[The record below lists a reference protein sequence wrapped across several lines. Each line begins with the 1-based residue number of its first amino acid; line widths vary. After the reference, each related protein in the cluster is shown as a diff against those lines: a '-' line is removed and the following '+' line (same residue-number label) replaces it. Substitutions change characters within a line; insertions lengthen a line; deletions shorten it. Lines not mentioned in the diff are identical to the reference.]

1 MDLINS
7 SSCRICDGRL
17 DITRAT
23 ILSSIQRYRL
33 MTEGSNVRPEE
44 FREHSEDQRVFY
56 EIDREIQIQILIVS
70 VSAYVRVINRRQ

>member
-1 MDLINS
+1 MNS
-7 SSCRICDGRL
+7 STCRICDGRL

-44 FREHSEDQRVFY
+44 FREHSEDHRVFHD
-56 EIDREIQIQILIVS
+56 IDRVLQIQILIVL
-70 VSAYVRVINRRQ
+70 VSAYVRVINRRY